1 MKPITTAEVIEL
13 VTSALGPAAGA
24 AMDETQR
31 DFTDI
36 ESANEDEISMRLL
49 EAARAIIKARKAGK
63 ENKSGYVSADLF
75 AELESAANEWEE

>member
-36 ESANEDEISMRLL
+36 DNDKDVAAMMRLL
-49 EAARAIIKARKAGK
+49 EAARAVINARKTH
-63 ENKSGYVSADLF
+63 KSGYISADLF
-75 AELESAANEWEE
+75 AELESAANEWEK